1 MNLVVG
7 SLLWAK
13 VPPLTRR
20 DTLTALRGGQGVV
33 CPAGLVANIAGICVQ
48 AAGISPVLP
57 VGAIPLIRDQHAPSV
72 QSIAYIVILGHKA
85 GQRQLTSPVSPERP
99 LDSQVRCLNRIW
111 KQRFWSESSGNANP
125 TGIRG
130 TE

>member
-1 MNLVVG
+1 
-7 SLLWAK
+7 
-13 VPPLTRR
+13 
-20 DTLTALRGGQGVV
+20 VV